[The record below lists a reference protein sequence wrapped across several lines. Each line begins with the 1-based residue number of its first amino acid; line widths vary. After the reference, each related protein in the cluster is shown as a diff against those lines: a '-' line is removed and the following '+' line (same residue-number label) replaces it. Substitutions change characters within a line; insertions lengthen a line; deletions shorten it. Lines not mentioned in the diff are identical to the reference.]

1 MEDRLDEAATV
12 ATPPS
17 ATGQPQADEALMPL
31 TPQIRAAIEQAAREQ
46 GVSPAYALAVAER
59 ESQFDPN
66 AKSSKTIQ
74 GIYQMQGGH
83 RQQYGIGDSRDPYT
97 QASGW
102 GRFQHD
108 VRKEMAGPLGRD
120 PTDAEAYLGHHFGG
134 VRAGRMMKMDLNT
147 PVGAGSPRTR
157 WMPTHTSPRRAP
169 SET

>member
-1 MEDRLDEAATV
+1 
-12 ATPPS
+12 
-17 ATGQPQADEALMPL
+17 MPL